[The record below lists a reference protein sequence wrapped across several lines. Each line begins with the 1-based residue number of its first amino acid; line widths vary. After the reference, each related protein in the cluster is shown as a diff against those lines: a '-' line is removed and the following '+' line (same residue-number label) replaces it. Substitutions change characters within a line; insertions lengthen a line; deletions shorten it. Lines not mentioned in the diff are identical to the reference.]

1 MTWDTKGSA
10 CVDGEPTMWMMT
22 VTAAAEE
29 VENNLKKHSDVGG
42 VCIVGNVEELEDEKM
57 MDECREFCEEEEGTG
72 RPGCRSK
79 YSAQSRADRRDGFS
93 EIRAGQNDGSSKIGA
108 NRWGGASR
116 VEANICD
123 KFGQRGCGTS

>member
-10 CVDGEPTMWMMT
+10 RVDGEATMWMMT

-72 RPGCRSK
+72 RPGCK
-79 YSAQSRADRRDGFS
+79 YSAQSRAGRRDGFS

-108 NRWGGASR
+108 NWWGGASR